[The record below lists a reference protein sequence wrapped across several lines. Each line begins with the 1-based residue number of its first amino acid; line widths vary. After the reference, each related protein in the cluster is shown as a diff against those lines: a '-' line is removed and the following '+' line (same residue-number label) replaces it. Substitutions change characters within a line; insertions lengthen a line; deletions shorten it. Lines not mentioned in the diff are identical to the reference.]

1 MLDFEKISEIANT
14 SYKPDNKR
22 FLEILSKAKHLDELS
37 LEEVGFLLSI
47 TDKEMVETLCNV
59 AFEVKKTV
67 FGNRIVLFAPLYLS
81 NECANK
87 CLYCGF
93 QQGNI
98 YEKRKT
104 LTVDEA
110 VEEARFLTQRGFRRT
125 LLVTAEN
132 RAKCGV
138 DYIVEVVK
146 NIYEKTEM
154 DILHLNAAPMEI
166 EELKKIRESGV
177 GVFQVFQETYH
188 EGTYKTFHVAG
199 KKKDFQYRLTCMNR
213 ALEAG
218 FKDVGIGCLLGLYD
232 YHFDVLAT
240 IAHGKYLRDNYGTH
254 PHTISVPRLRYAKGA
269 SVEKPPYP
277 VDDFTFKKIVA
288 IYRIAI
294 PTAGVVISTREPA
307 YLRDEVLMCGASQIS
322 AESSTAPGGYT
333 GKLSH
338 ENGSQFSLSDRR
350 SLEEVVISILEKGM
364 IPSFCTACY
373 RKGREGVVFHNLAK
387 NGVIKNLC
395 EENAIN
401 TLLNYIGKK
410 ANESHRQKILELFEK
425 NYNFCNTLEET
436 RCALK

>member
-1 MLDFEKISEIANT
+1 MLDFEKISQISKT
-14 SYKPDNKR
+14 SFKTDNKR
-22 FLEILSKAKHLDELS
+22 FLEILSKAKQLEELS
-37 LEEVGFLLSI
+37 LDEVGFLLSI
-47 TDKEMVETLCNV
+47 NDKQMVDTLCNV
-59 AFEVKKTV
+59 ALEVKKTV

-104 LTVDEA
+104 LTVNEA
-110 VEEARFLTQRGFRRT
+110 VEEAKYLTKRGFRRT

-146 NIYEKTEM
+146 NIYEKTDM
-154 DILHLNAAPMEI
+154 DILHLNAAPMDVEA
-166 EELKKIRESGV
+166 LKIIRESGV

-188 EGTYKTFHVAG
+188 EETYKKYHVAG

-240 IAHGKYLRDNYGTH
+240 IAHGKYLRDNYGTY

-269 SVEKPPYP
+269 IVGEPPYP

-294 PTAGVVISTREPA
+294 PTAGIVISTREPA

-333 GKLSH
+333 GKLSN
-338 ENGSQFSLSDRR
+338 ENGSQFSLSDKR

-373 RKGREGVVFHNLAK
+373 KKGREGGIFHNLAK

-401 TLLNYIGKK
+401 TLINYMEKNAK
-410 ANESHRQKILELFEK
+410 EPYRQKMVELFTK
-425 NYNFCNTLEET
+425 IYSQIITLEGM
-436 RCALK
+436 RCVLK

>member
-1 MLDFEKISEIANT
+1 MLDFEKISQIANT
-14 SYKPDNKR
+14 SFKPDNKR
-22 FLEILSKAKHLDELS
+22 FLEILSKAKNLEELS
-37 LEEVGFLLSI
+37 FDEVGFLLSI
-47 TDKEMVETLCNV
+47 NDKELVEALCNV

-132 RAKCGV
+132 RSKCGV

-146 NIYEKTEM
+146 NIYEKTDM
-154 DILHLNAAPMEI
+154 DIVHLNAAPMEI

-188 EGTYKTFHVAG
+188 EETYKTYHVAG

-218 FKDVGIGCLLGLYD
+218 FRDVGIGCLLGLYD

-240 IAHGKYLRDNYGTH
+240 IAHGKYLKDNYGTY

-269 SVEKPPYP
+269 LIEKPPHP

-288 IYRIAI
+288 IYRISI

-307 YLRDEVLMCGASQIS
+307 FLRDEVLMCGASQIS

-338 ENGSQFSLSDRR
+338 ENGSQFSLSDKR

-373 RKGREGVVFHNLAK
+373 RKGREGGFFHDLAK
-387 NGVIKNLC
+387 DGVIKNLC
-395 EENAIN
+395 EENAVN
-401 TLLNYIGKK
+401 TFLNYMEKK
-410 ANESHRQKILELFEK
+410 ANEGYRQKMVELFK
-425 NYNFCNTLEET
+425 SVYNKDITLEGM
-436 RCALK
+436 RCVLK